1 VEEVDEVH
9 VVGAGP
15 AGAALAY
22 FAGLKGYRVIVH
34 DVAPAPGL
42 KPCGGLVPRQV
53 EEYLRIPDEVKLN
66 EVRGFRVYLDGEL
79 LWEKHGGLWGWLIN
93 KPLLLKTLLSAAE
106 QVRYKSYVRVRESGP
121 AVLRDG
127 TRIPEGSV
135 VVAAGPLWAGAPAD
149 KIMAVQCIV
158 ESGED
163 FEAPDTIELWF
174 DSSLTGYYWFFP
186 VSERVARV
194 GVGGYASV
202 DELIERLR
210 GFMERHPGLG
220 GRGGYRVVEPIR
232 GSSLVVAGPSRRLLE
247 APNPVIGEAAGLV
260 YPISG
265 EGIRPAIASAKA
277 VVEKWETGRSPWKTL
292 SGMVTWMRRQRRLL
306 DMVAKASPS
315 ARAAVLRSLPLE
327 ASMGIALG
335 EASTSML
342 LRIALKAPGAVARVI
357 KAMLSE

>member
-1 VEEVDEVH
+1 MGEEIH

-22 FAGLKGYRVIVH
+22 YASLRGYRVIVH

-66 EVRGFRVYLDGEL
+66 TVRGFRVYLDGEL

-93 KPLLLKTLLSAAE
+93 KPLFLKTLLSHAE
-106 QVRYKSYVRVRESGP
+106 EVRFRSHVEAGSRGSAR
-121 AVLRDG
+121 LRDG
-127 TRIPEGSV
+127 TRIPEGRV
-135 VVAAGPLWAGAPAD
+135 VIAAGPLWREAPRD
-149 KIMAVQCIV
+149 RIMAVQCVV
-158 ESGED
+158 ETREPL
-163 FEAPDTIELWF
+163 EAPDTIELWF
-174 DSSLTGYYWFFP
+174 ESTLTGYYWFFP
-186 VSERVARV
+186 VSERRVRV
-194 GVGGYASV
+194 GVGGYAEA
-202 DELIERLR
+202 DELIEKLNRFMAVHPELRKGFERL
-210 GFMERHPGLG
+210 EA
-220 GRGGYRVVEPIR
+220 IR
-232 GSSLVVAGPSRRLLE
+232 GSSLVVAGPSRELLE

-277 VVEKWETGRSPWKTL
+277 LVEKWETGRSPWKTL
-292 SGMVTWMRRQRRLL
+292 SKIITWMRRQRRLL
-306 DMVAKASPS
+306 DVVAKASPE

-342 LRIALKAPGAVARVI
+342 LRIALKAPAAVAKAI
-357 KAMLSE
+357 KIMLGA